1 MKNWFPLTAS
11 RMESA
16 ACQKLT
22 AAERLY
28 VEYIVSEFS
37 RRGPFYQSDLEV
49 AVTLGMSE
57 VKVRQARRKVGI
69 EPDDTR
75 QSTARRRGVEVPGG
89 FGWIVYEH
97 GWKRGA
103 RSQATKYLDAPVAGR
118 KKGDW
123 FASVPRYT
131 FEVLLSSVRAKKLS
145 HADVVVWLVL
155 SYKYW
160 RCRGNETDH
169 PFFVTKKELVLLS
182 GVAGAVDCVH
192 HLYRACDNEDEEGRR
207 HHLFDFSD
215 QYRRLTFENWVWFA
229 DPSESE
235 YNARVQQADRKAI
248 AAKVSQMKAVAARK
262 ATTHAK
268 RQPLKCKSATT

>member
-1 MKNWFPLTAS
+1 MRNWFPLTAS
-11 RMESA
+11 RMESV

-28 VEYIVSEFS
+28 LEYIVSEFS
-37 RRGPFYQSDLEV
+37 RRGPFYQSDLEI

-57 VKVRQARRKVGI
+57 IKVRQARRKVGI
-69 EPDDTR
+69 EPDSVR
-75 QSTARRRGVEVPGG
+75 LLTAQRRGVEVSGG
-89 FGWIVYEH
+89 YGWIVYEH

-103 RSQATKYLDAPVAGR
+103 QSQATKYLDAPMAER

-131 FEVLLSSVRAKKLS
+131 FEVLLSAVRAKKLS

-160 RCRGNETDH
+160 RCRGNEADH
-169 PFFVTKKELVLLS
+169 PFFVTKKELGRLS
-182 GVAGAVDCVH
+182 GVVSAADSVR
-192 HLYRACDNEDEEGRR
+192 HLHQVYDYEDEQGKH
-207 HHLFDFSD
+207 HHLFEFSD
-215 QYRRLTFENWVWFA
+215 QYQRLTFENWGWFL

-235 YNARVQQADRKAI
+235 TCARLESEARQSVAT
-248 AAKVSQMKAVAARK
+248 KVSQMKAAAERRTAVKKRK
-262 ATTHAK
+262 
-268 RQPLKCKSATT
+268 RLQCKSPTT